1 MSRKVINIGL
11 ISPYPLSN
19 IEIHIQEGAL
29 IPFQIDGEPFEVKGN
44 CKMSVKMEKRVDV
57 LVKKHYGKTPIET
70 KILKVLDWAEG
81 KNYINETQRHV
92 LLDQFLRT
100 LGE

>member
-1 MSRKVINIGL
+1 M
-11 ISPYPLSN
+11 
-19 IEIHIQEGAL
+19 EGIT
-29 IPFQIDGEPFEVKGN
+29 IPFQIDGEPFEVKGP
-44 CKMSVKMEKRVDV
+44 CKVSMKLKKRVDV
-57 LVKKHYGKTPIET
+57 LVKKHLGKTPIET

-81 KNYINETQRHV
+81 KDYINETQRHI

>member
-1 MSRKVINIGL
+1 
-11 ISPYPLSN
+11 
-19 IEIHIQEGAL
+19 
-29 IPFQIDGEPFEVKGN
+29 
-44 CKMSVKMEKRVDV
+44 VDV

-81 KNYINETQRHV
+81 KDYINETQRHI